1 MSLRYTTIRLW
12 WDGRRGQAQCDGVE
26 RPLTVKPDLP
36 FDVYAFDY
44 APELDTREIRHRAC
58 DKRDDLDKDEIAA
71 IHRWLHCFA
80 NAVKREL
87 GM

>member
-36 FDVYAFDY
+36 FDVYTIDY
-44 APELDTREIRHRAC
+44 APELDTLEVRYRAC
-58 DKRDDLDKDEIAA
+58 DQRNDIKPSEVAA
-71 IHRWLHCFA
+71 IRMWLHCFA